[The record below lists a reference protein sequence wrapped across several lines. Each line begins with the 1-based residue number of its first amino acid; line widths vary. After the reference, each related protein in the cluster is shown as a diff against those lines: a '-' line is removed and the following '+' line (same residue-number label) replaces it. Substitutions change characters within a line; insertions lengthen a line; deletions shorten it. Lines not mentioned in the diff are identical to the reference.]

1 MYCQSCGS
9 KIKKKNAVFCE
20 HCGSKLAK
28 EIHFTKDEV
37 NSDGFIQRIEKFMFS
52 MKGLVIFIVVFCLCA
67 LAVFLLNRDDDTAK
81 VNHKSKQEVKV
92 QTSKESKPKEETK
105 PQKTPVADVKSQSP
119 AITNQQQYDEGVFSS
134 DAEGV
139 VEDYLEALDVNDY
152 RRVYNLMSPRKQNE
166 VGAYHT
172 WVQGFTEPDTR
183 IMVNNT
189 ETISINGNT
198 ALVRYRISVQDH
210 EYEPVKHRTGVARVV
225 RVGTVARVD
234 DINNQ

>member
-9 KIKKKNAVFCE
+9 KVKKKNAVFCE
-20 HCGSKLAK
+20 SCGSKLSK
-28 EIHFTKDEV
+28 GSHFIKDEV
-37 NSDGFIQRIEKFMFS
+37 ESDGFLQRIEKFIFS
-52 MKGLVIFIVVFCLCA
+52 VKGLVIFIVVFCLCA
-67 LAVFLLNRDDDTAK
+67 LAVFLLNRDDDTVK
-81 VNHKSKQEVKV
+81 VDHKLQQEVKV
-92 QTSKESKPKEETK
+92 QTSKESKQKEETK
-105 PQKTPVADVKSQSP
+105 TQKTLVADVKSQSP

-134 DAEGV
+134 DAEDV

-152 RRVYNLMSPRKQNE
+152 RRVYNLMSPRKKNE
-166 VGAYHT
+166 VGEYNT

-189 ETISINGNT
+189 QTISINGNT
-198 ALVRYRISVQDH
+198 ALVRYRISVRDH
-210 EYEPVKHRTGVARVV
+210 EYDSAKYRTGVARVV